1 MTQEAQIVAQFAFA
15 TILPVVAC
23 IVLSLARKHT
33 RAADIPYL
41 GWQFIVGIIFGLIAI
56 MGTEMGIPTN
66 GAVMNVRD
74 AAPLAAGLFF
84 GGPAGMIAGLI
95 GGVERWF
102 AVLWGAGEFTRLA
115 CSLGTLFAGIYAALL
130 RRYLFD
136 DRICTWPMALA
147 TGIVT
152 EVLHLLLV
160 FVTNFD
166 DSVRAFA
173 VVKACTFPMIGCV
186 ALSATLCAIAMALLN
201 KQPILIPRDSRG
213 VAQIVQSRL
222 LVGVCAAFLLTIGFT
237 AILQTRLSASDTET
251 LLQLSIDDA
260 EKNIVDASDKNLLEL
275 TERVSSTI
283 TSAEDATSEECE
295 RLAEELDVAEVNV
308 INSDGIIVATNFEGF
323 IGFDMASGEQSSEFL
338 VLLPGG
344 ESRELVQS
352 YQPIS
357 YDENVSRKY
366 AGISIEDGFIQVGYD
381 SKNFVDDL
389 ATQVETAIKSRHVG
403 VGGELIVIEDT
414 GRVIATRNNP
424 TAGTGRLEADA
435 SNAEPGEVFTT
446 TYDGV
451 EYYAKYDN
459 VESYRLIALLPIDE
473 ANFSRD
479 VSVLIMA
486 FMEVIVFAALFLI
499 IYFAIKRVV
508 VRSIWKV
515 NGQLGEITRGN
526 LNTEVNVRE
535 TVEFSSLSDDINR
548 TVGAL
553 KDSIATVQADLE
565 MAADIQANTLP
576 ALTPDITSIQD
587 FELFASMEPAKEVGG
602 DFFDFFMIDADHIA
616 LVVADVSGKGV
627 PAALFMMQSKT
638 VLKMETFAA
647 NGDPAIALANTNAD
661 LSEKNE
667 NDMFTTA
674 WLGVLEI
681 STGRLTFADA
691 GHEKLAICR
700 KGKWELPRK
709 PNGSVALASF
719 AAEDYELLSE
729 RYRYRNFT
737 ITLEPGDA
745 IFQYTDGV
753 TEATDAEDELFG
765 EERLLEALN
774 ESKDNHPE
782 QLLPHVR
789 EHIAAFVKDAP
800 QFDDITMLGLLY
812 NGADTTGT
820 YDATGTANAAD
831 ANTDKQS
838 ETE

>member
-1 MTQEAQIVAQFAFA
+1 MIEETLIIAQFAFA
-15 TILPVVAC
+15 TLLPVLAC
-23 IVLSLARKHT
+23 LVLSRLRKTAAIARLSET
-33 RAADIPYL
+33 R
-41 GWQFIVGIIFGLIAI
+41 WQIVVGIVFGIIAI
-56 MGTEMGIPTN
+56 YGTEAGIPVN
-66 GAVMNVRD
+66 GATMNVRD

-84 GGPAGMIAGLI
+84 GGPAGIIAGFI

-102 AVLWGAGEFTRLA
+102 AVYWGAGEFTQLA
-115 CSLGTLFAGIYAALL
+115 CALGTIFAGIYAALL

-147 TGIVT
+147 TGIVA

-173 VVKACTFPMIGCV
+173 VVKACSIPMIGCV
-186 ALSATLCAIAMALLN
+186 ALSAALCAIAIALYN
-201 KQPILIPRDSRG
+201 KQPVILPRDSRG

-222 LVGVCAAFLLTIGFT
+222 LIGVFAAFLITIGFT
-237 AILQTRLSASDTET
+237 ALLQTSLSASDTET

-275 TERVSSTI
+275 TNRASSTI
-283 TSAEDATSEECE
+283 ASAEGATNEECE
-295 RLAEELDVAEVNV
+295 RLAEELDVAEINV
-308 INSDGIIVATNFEGF
+308 VDENGIIVATNNEDF
-323 IGFDMASGEQSSEFL
+323 IGFDMASGEQSAEFL
-338 VLLPGG
+338 SLLPDGDK
-344 ESRELVQS
+344 RELVQS

-357 YDENVSRKY
+357 YDGNVSRKY
-366 AGISIEDGFIQVGYD
+366 AGVSIDDGFIQVGYD

-389 ATQVETAIKSRHVG
+389 SAQVETAIKSRHVG

-414 GRVIATRNNP
+414 GRVIATRNDS
-424 TAGTGRLEADA
+424 TTGTGRLEADSSA
-435 SNAEPGEVFTT
+435 AQPGEVFKTS
-446 TYDGV
+446 YGGV
-451 EYYAKYDN
+451 DYYAKYEN
-459 VESYRLIALLPIDE
+459 AESYRLIALLPVEE

-486 FMEVIVFAALFLI
+486 FMEVVVFAALFLI

-535 TVEFSSLSDDINR
+535 SVEFSSLSDDINR

-576 ALTPDITSIQD
+576 ALTPDITGNQS

-602 DFFDFFMIDADHIA
+602 DFFDFFMLDADHIA

-638 VLKMETFAA
+638 VLKMETYAA
-647 NGDPAIALANTNAD
+647 GGDPATALLNTNAD

-691 GHEKLAICR
+691 GHEKLAIYR
-700 KGKWELPRK
+700 NGVWELPRK

-719 AAEDYELLSE
+719 TQEDYAMLPE
-729 RYRYRNFT
+729 RYRYRNHT

-765 EERLLEALN
+765 EERLLLALGSA
-774 ESKDNHPE
+774 EDSHPE

-789 EHIAAFVKDAP
+789 EEIAVFVKDVP

-812 NGADTTGT
+812 KGNNDTNGTKTT
-820 YDATGTANAAD
+820 
-831 ANTDKQS
+831 KQS